1 VGKRPIIENLK
12 HNKMDQFTYTNIF
25 DTKGIEYLVVI
36 VFLLL
41 IIPFWRLLNKPLAIK
56 AKAGEALG
64 TLSENI
70 LKIPLGLFYSK
81 NHTWMQLEK
90 SGFAKVGLDDLL
102 MHITGE
108 VKVHNLKNAGDNV
121 NTGDIIAQIEQN
133 GKQLEIKS
141 PISGEI
147 QSVNNTLKANPG
159 IMNDDPYGKGWILKI
174 KPEKWIAE
182 TSACL
187 VAEDALEWSKKE
199 LERFKDF
206 LATSVNKITPHTTTT
221 ILQEGGE
228 LTDNPLSTMP
238 KEVWADFQDEF
249 LV

>member
-1 VGKRPIIENLK
+1 
-12 HNKMDQFTYTNIF
+12 MDQFTYTNIF

-41 IIPFWRLLNKPLAIK
+41 IIPFWRLLNKPLTIK

-64 TLSENI
+64 ALTENI
-70 LKIPLGLFYSK
+70 LKIPMGLFYSK

-108 VKVHNLKNAGDNV
+108 VNVYNLKNAGDKV

-141 PISGEI
+141 PISGKI
-147 QSVNNTLKANPG
+147 QSINKSLNKNPE
-159 IMNDDPYGKGWILKI
+159 IMNEDPYGKGWILKI

-182 TSACL
+182 TKSCL

-199 LERFKDF
+199 LVRFKDF
-206 LATSVNKITPHTTTT
+206 VATSVGKLTPDATTT

-228 LTDNPLSTMP
+228 LTDKPLTGLP

-249 LV
+249 LT